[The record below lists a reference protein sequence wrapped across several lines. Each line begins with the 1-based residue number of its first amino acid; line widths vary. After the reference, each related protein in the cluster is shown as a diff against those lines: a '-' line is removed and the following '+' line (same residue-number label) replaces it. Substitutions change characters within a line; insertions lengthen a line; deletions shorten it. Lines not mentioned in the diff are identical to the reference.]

1 MQSLQ
6 RLGQLCAAALLATAT
21 LGNAQAAFPDKPIT
35 FVVPY
40 SPGGT
45 TDLVARELGQKI
57 TRKLGVSVIIEN
69 RAGAGGNIGMDAV
82 ARAKP
87 DGYTI
92 GLGAISTN
100 ALNPFVYKSMPF
112 DPRKAFDGI
121 SMLGTSSIVLE
132 VNPSINV
139 KTVDQF
145 IAYAKEHPGMAFA
158 TAGAG
163 TSMHLAGMM
172 FDQLAKTSLVHVPY
186 KGSPPALTDLM
197 GGQLYAMFDNLPASL
212 PYIQAGKLNALAVTN
227 SERAKSLPN
236 VPTLKELGY
245 GGATVD
251 PWFAVY
257 GPAGL
262 PADVKTRLSETI
274 QWALAEPEV
283 KSKLE
288 QAGFSPRG
296 SSAEA
301 VDKLSHEQYDTFK
314 QLSEHVRLS
323 ND

>member
-1 MQSLQ
+1 MQSMQ
-6 RLGQLCAAALLATAT
+6 WLGRLCAAALLGAAA
-21 LGNAQAAFPDKPIT
+21 LGSAQAAFPDKPIT
-35 FVVPY
+35 FIVPY

-45 TDLVARELGQKI
+45 TDLVAREVGRKI
-57 TRKLGVSVIIEN
+57 TQKLGVSVVIEN

-121 SMLGTSSIVLE
+121 SMLGNSSIVLE
-132 VNPSINV
+132 VNPSIKVNS
-139 KTVDQF
+139 VDEF
-145 IAYAKEHPGMAFA
+145 IAYARQHPGLAFA

-163 TSMHLAGMM
+163 TSMHLAGVM

-197 GGQLYAMFDNLPASL
+197 GGQLFVMFDNLPASL
-212 PYIQAGKLNALAVTN
+212 PYIQAGKLTALAVTN

-262 PADVKTRLSETI
+262 PADVKKSLSDTI
-274 QWALAEPEV
+274 QWALADADV

-288 QAGFSPRG
+288 LAGFSPRG
-296 SSAEA
+296 SSAEE
-301 VDKLSHEQYDTFK
+301 VDKLSRDQYETFK
-314 QLSEHVRLS
+314 QLSEHVKLS
-323 ND
+323 TD

>member
-1 MQSLQ
+1 
-6 RLGQLCAAALLATAT
+6 
-21 LGNAQAAFPDKPIT
+21 
-35 FVVPY
+35 
-40 SPGGT
+40 
-45 TDLVARELGQKI
+45 
-57 TRKLGVSVIIEN
+57 
-69 RAGAGGNIGMDAV
+69 MDYV

-100 ALNPFVYKSMPF
+100 ALNPFVYKHMPF

-132 VNPSINV
+132 VNPSIKV
-139 KTVDQF
+139 KTVAEF
-145 IAYAKEHPGMAFA
+145 IDYAHRHPGMAFA

-163 TSMHLAGMM
+163 TSMHLAGVM
-172 FDQLAKTSLVHVPY
+172 FDQLAQTHLVHVPY
-186 KGSPPALTDLM
+186 KGSPPAITDLM
-197 GGQLYAMFDNLPASL
+197 SGQLFVMFDNLPASL
-212 PYIQAGKLNALAVTN
+212 PYIQAGKFTALAVTN
-227 SERAKSLPN
+227 SERAKTLPD

-245 GGATVD
+245 GSATLD

-262 PADVKTRLSETI
+262 PAGVRTTLSDTI
-274 QWALAEPEV
+274 QWALADPDV

-288 QAGFSPRG
+288 KAGFSPRG

-301 VDKLSHEQYDTFK
+301 VDTLSREQYETFR
-314 QLSEHVRLS
+314 QLSEHVKLS
-323 ND
+323 TD